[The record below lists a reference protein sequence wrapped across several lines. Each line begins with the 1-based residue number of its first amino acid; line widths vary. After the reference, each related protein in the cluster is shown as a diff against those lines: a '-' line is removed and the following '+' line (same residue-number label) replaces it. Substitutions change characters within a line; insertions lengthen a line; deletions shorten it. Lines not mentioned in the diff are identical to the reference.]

1 MQGRETPYCMSSGTQ
16 SLPVGSDSQIRRR
29 GSSGSANF
37 RHRVSIAT
45 DPRFHHSYI
54 RTASESLT
62 SLGHG
67 IAYGICAKKRCRGV
81 AVAYVRCSV
90 EKGQTENQVYACVH
104 GNRYPV
110 SIQPM
115 EKPFP

>member
-45 DPRFHHSYI
+45 DPRFHH
-54 RTASESLT
+54 TGPAKVSLAR
-62 SLGHG
+62 GMAFAH
-67 IAYGICAKKRCRGV
+67 GICAKKRCRGV

-90 EKGQTENQVYACVH
+90 VKGDAQN
-104 GNRYPV
+104 
-110 SIQPM
+110 
-115 EKPFP
+115 